1 MGCDGICC
9 GYGVATA
16 HPTKMLVSLYN
27 VTILQSMHC
36 NDTRRCGVINYWFI
50 SDSIP
55 YLEKFDL
62 LKLFCQLQD
71 VRLIFCVLFHEYDKN
86 IPEQKWH

>member
-1 MGCDGICC
+1 MLY
-9 GYGVATA
+9 YGVIIMEENSISLLSLQRPVRLFKLVPA

-50 SDSIP
+50 NAGIP
-55 YLEKFDL
+55 GE
-62 LKLFCQLQD
+62 
-71 VRLIFCVLFHEYDKN
+71 I
-86 IPEQKWH
+86 